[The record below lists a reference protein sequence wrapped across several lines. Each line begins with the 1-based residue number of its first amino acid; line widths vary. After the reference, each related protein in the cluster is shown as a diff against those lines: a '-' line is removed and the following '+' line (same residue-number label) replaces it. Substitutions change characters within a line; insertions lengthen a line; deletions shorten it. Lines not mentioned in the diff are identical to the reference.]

1 MSEINLIDI
10 RRHLHQIPEL
20 ALHENQTHD
29 YLLHIIG
36 SFKQKYLTLG
46 SIESLPTAI
55 LVRIKGS
62 NPNRTIGYRT
72 DIDALP
78 IEEKTNLPFSSI
90 HPGVMHACGHDVHMT
105 VALGIL
111 HYFTE
116 HQPKDNLV
124 FFFQPAEESES
135 GGRLAYEANAFSD
148 QFRIN
153 EFYGLHDNPSL
164 PAGSIGCRMGTLFA
178 GTTEI
183 NIDLTGK
190 GGHAAYPQNA
200 NDMVVA
206 AAQLIS
212 QIQTIISRSID
223 PIQSGVIT
231 LGKIEAGTIRNVI
244 AGHARIEGTIRGL
257 TQSMIELIDQR
268 LKDICH
274 GIELS
279 YNCKI
284 DLELNQGGYYPV
296 ENNSALTKGFIHF
309 MKNNSDVDFIETKP
323 AMTGEDFGYLLSKIP
338 GTMFWLGVGDD
349 SSLHTATLTPD
360 ESSIGKGVNAIT
372 SFLENRMKE

>member
-1 MSEINLIDI
+1 MSEMNLIDI